1 MFKKGKF
8 TLITIVAIGLLGI
21 LSFKNKGIFAKEF
34 IAKVENGS
42 DEMIFETKEDFTI
55 GIAKVH
61 KTLKG
66 ENDTYYV
73 LIKGEPV
80 LIKDFKRDGCII
92 VNENGEEFQVAK
104 DYIDLRNG
112 NSATSRSG
120 ISRRTL
126 TINLIIQ
133 NAHKAIG
140 EPYIRGG
147 TGEKGYDCSGL
158 TYSLYK
164 NYAGET
170 LNRSSIEQAKNGIKV
185 KKSELIPGDLLFF
198 KTTSKRIGHVGLYVG
213 DGNMIHVSSSQRK
226 VVKTLI
232 YEDYY
237 KKRYVTAR
245 RILK

>member
-1 MFKKGKF
+1 MFKKAKS
-8 TLITIVAIGLLGI
+8 TLIAIAAIGLIGI
-21 LSFKNKGIFAKEF
+21 LSFNDKGIFAKEF

-42 DEMIFETKEDFTI
+42 DEMTFETKEDLTI
-55 GIAKVH
+55 GIAKIH

-73 LIKGEPV
+73 LVKGEPV
-80 LIKDFKRDGCII
+80 LIKDFKDGIFTI
-92 VNENGEEFQVAK
+92 VNENGEEFRVEK
-104 DYIDLRNG
+104 EHIDLRN
-112 NSATSRSG
+112 SSPTASRSG

-126 TINLIIQ
+126 TINLIVE

-140 EPYIRGG
+140 KPYVRGD
-147 TGEKGYDCSGL
+147 TGERGYDCSGL

-198 KTTSKRIGHVGLYVG
+198 KTTNKRIGHVGLYIG
-213 DGNMIHVSSSQRK
+213 DRNMIHASSSQGK
-226 VVKTLI
+226 VIKTLI
-232 YEDYY
+232 DEDYY

-245 RILK
+245 RVLK